1 MSWWQYCSV
10 GNIAKNLN
18 HKNMKKGSFKKQHKS
33 IRVTPSKFLCNFK
46 NDEHVLFEEV
56 TIRVKYRPKATQ
68 APGKKGWLKILKPS
82 FWLHFVKEIV
92 NTMF

>member
-1 MSWWQYCSV
+1 
-10 GNIAKNLN
+10 
-18 HKNMKKGSFKKQHKS
+18 MKKGSSKKQHKS

-68 APGKKGWLKILKPS
+68 HPGKKGWFKILKPS
-82 FWLHFVKEIV
+82 FWLHCLKKIV